1 MTGKIFN
8 SIHIDLEKGIFEIN
22 GEEMKYVKDISLKSE
37 GKNWLAWKYR
47 EMNTTQNQRGAKNY
61 GINFDK
67 KSVNSE
73 KLFLKRFSI

>member
-37 GKNWLAWKYR
+37 GKNW
-47 EMNTTQNQRGAKNY
+47 
-61 GINFDK
+61 
-67 KSVNSE
+67 
-73 KLFLKRFSI
+73 FLEVSRDEYYTGTEGQKIME